1 MSTPEPHPYR
11 QLNYPINNLEQS
23 FTQEQKL
30 QTRSNIGIPSSVDE
44 EGKVLMVDNA
54 AGELVWAEAPNG
66 LPDIASG
73 DEGKFL
79 SVENGEPAWTDVDI
93 PEQVNADWDATSGVQ
108 EILNKPN
115 LSTVATTGQYEDL
128 LGKPDIPAST
138 SELVNDSD
146 FITASEA
153 PVQDVKVDGSS
164 VVDGN
169 GVANISI
176 PQFQQLNSDWDA
188 TSGVQEILHRPDVK
202 PLVAGSNI
210 TITETP
216 SSVEISGVASAQQ
229 NADWDAV
236 SGVSEIL
243 NKPDL
248 SIYAETSDLA
258 TVATT
263 GSYND
268 LVDRPSIPSA
278 QVNADWD
285 ASSGVSAILN
295 KPNLATVATTGDYSD
310 LQNLPSI
317 PAAQVNSDWSAT
329 SGISEIL
336 NKPTVKQVVAGA
348 NITITETANSFEISS
363 TGGVSQ
369 VNADWDATSG
379 VAEILNKPA
388 IRNVPAVTS
397 SDDGKVLKATY
408 SGGSGSYSWETETGA
423 AYTAGD
429 AIDITN
435 NEISVDYDTN
445 TLDVVGQTVTETV
458 TQQSSSDLFLLPSSV
473 AALLSQQTNTQVTV
487 HIPANTL
494 RDYNFDLSDDPS
506 LTYRFTLYATD
517 STSETNVSL
526 FSTALSWENYNYEY
540 VLIEEQ
546 DIVIDLPATVSN
558 QWSQALSSAVA
569 FSICGQKYSAP
580 ATSAPVELFGNLSTN
595 PITFTF
601 VDASS
606 TNLAVKN
613 PLPASTSADEGKCLV
628 VDSNGDPEWGTG
640 GKTYTGTDGVVVD
653 NVNDTVGLEAP
664 VDIVAGPG
672 IVIDN
677 PDGNTLRVSQSTFG
691 AWENITDQF
700 TWASNATDN
709 GVRCLYN
716 TTLKLL
722 WMQGYVH
729 LNVGTSSTKVC
740 TLPSSMKTQ
749 LRITELSMASTLEE
763 KHGLLSTNNDRTE
776 LHFKW
781 VTVPSN
787 KYVGFFLICPMEE
800 V

>member
-1 MSTPEPHPYR
+1 M
-11 QLNYPINNLEQS
+11 NFPINNLEQS

-30 QTRSNIGIPSSVDE
+30 QTRSNIGIPSSEDE
-44 EGKVLMVDNA
+44 EGKVLMVDND
-54 AGELVWAEAPNG
+54 AGELIWAEAPNG

-79 SVENGEPAWTDVDI
+79 SVENGDPAWADVDI

-108 EILNKPN
+108 EILNKPQMKPLVAGSNITITEGASQFTISSTSDPQVNADWDATSGIAEILHKPN
-115 LSTVATTGQYEDL
+115 LSTVAITGQYADL

-138 SELVNDSD
+138 SELINDSD

-169 GVANISI
+169 GIANISI

-188 TSGVQEILHRPDVK
+188 TSGVQEILNRPDVK

-216 SSVEISGVASAQQ
+216 SSVEIAGVASAQQ

-278 QVNADWD
+278 QINADWD
-285 ASSGVSAILN
+285 ATSGVSEILN

-317 PAAQVNSDWSAT
+317 PAAQINSDWSAT

-363 TGGVSQ
+363 TGGGGGSQ

-379 VAEILNKPA
+379 VSEILNKPT
-388 IRNVPAVTS
+388 PKT
-397 SDDGKVLKATY
+397 L
-408 SGGSGSYSWETETGA
+408 
-423 AYTAGD
+423 TAG
-429 AIDITN
+429 ANISISEGVGTIT
-435 NEISVDYDTN
+435 IS
-445 TLDVVGQTVTETV
+445 
-458 TQQSSSDLFLLPSSV
+458 
-473 AALLSQQTNTQVTV
+473 AA
-487 HIPANTL
+487 A
-494 RDYNFDLSDDPS
+494 
-506 LTYRFTLYATD
+506 
-517 STSETNVSL
+517 
-526 FSTALSWENYNYEY
+526 
-540 VLIEEQ
+540 
-546 DIVIDLPATVSN
+546 
-558 QWSQALSSAVA
+558 
-569 FSICGQKYSAP
+569 G
-580 ATSAPVELFGNLSTN
+580 
-595 PITFTF
+595 
-601 VDASS
+601 
-606 TNLAVKN
+606 
-613 PLPASTSADEGKCLV
+613 LPASTSADEGKCLV

-664 VDIVAGPG
+664 VDLVAGPG
-672 IVIDN
+672 IAIDN
-677 PDGNTLRVSQSTFG
+677 PDGNTVRISVNQPARETVLYYSDAGAPGDTQRTYALSETPMNFKRIGIFMFRPVSGNWMGYTEFDTAYMQSVNKTSLTVPIAFI
-691 AWENITDQF
+691 NNSDHF
-700 TWASNATDN
+700 L
-709 GVRCLYN
+709 GVYGVSGIL
-716 TTLKLL
+716 
-722 WMQGYVH
+722 
-729 LNVGTSSTKVC
+729 TSSWADVQGGQMVIG
-740 TLPSSMKTQ
+740 SSYSKGYFAHIYKIIGIN
-749 LRITELSMASTLEE
+749 RIA
-763 KHGLLSTNNDRTE
+763 NN
-776 LHFKW
+776 
-781 VTVPSN
+781 
-787 KYVGFFLICPMEE
+787 
-800 V
+800 